1 MRAIYGVLE
10 EKTLN
15 IKKKPEWLR
24 KKNELSEHKKI
35 YNLIE
40 DLSLH
45 TICKEALCP
54 NISECFKNKQATFLI
69 LGRICTRRCSFCNV
83 EKAIPAPPDDNEAG
97 RVAEAIKRMGL
108 KFAVIT
114 SPTRDDIPDG
124 GAKYFISTVDAI
136 KMKNPDT
143 TIEILIPDFAGKKE
157 SIQTIAHSKAD
168 IISHNLETVERLY
181 DIRKGANYALSLELL
196 KEIKRINPDKP
207 TKSGIMLGLGET
219 EPEVIKLMND
229 LLSAGCSFLSVGQ
242 YLQPSLKHYPVVEYL
257 TPEYFEK
264 IKNIGL
270 ELGFKHI
277 ESGPYVRSSYMAEK
291 YIIK

>member
-1 MRAIYGVLE
+1 M
-10 EKTLN
+10 N
-15 IKKKPEWLR
+15 IRRKPDWLR
-24 KKNELSEHKKI
+24 KKNELTEHKNI

-83 EKAIPAPPDDNEAG
+83 EKSIPEPPDVNEAE

-108 KFAVIT
+108 KFVVIT
-114 SPTRDDIPDG
+114 SPTRDDIFDG
-124 GAKYFISTVDAI
+124 GAEFFISTVDAI

-143 TIEILIPDFAGKKE
+143 MIEILIPDFAGKKGAAN
-157 SIQTIAHSKAD
+157 IIANSNAD
-168 IISHNLETVERLY
+168 IIAHNLETVERLY

-196 KEIKRINPDKP
+196 REIKRINPDKP

-219 EPEVIKLMND
+219 EVEIIKLMKD
-229 LLSAGCSFLSVGQ
+229 LLLVECNFLSIGQ
-242 YLQPSLKHYPVVEYL
+242 YLQPSLKHYTVVEYVQ
-257 TPEYFEK
+257 PEYFEK
-264 IKNIGL
+264 IKTIGL

-291 YIIK
+291 YIN

>member
-1 MRAIYGVLE
+1 MRAINGTLE

-15 IKKKPEWLR
+15 IRRKPDWLR

-83 EKAIPAPPDDNEAG
+83 EKSIPEPPDANEAD

-108 KFAVIT
+108 KFVVIT
-114 SPTRDDIPDG
+114 SPTRDDISDG
-124 GAKYFISTVDAI
+124 GAEYFISTVDAI

-143 TIEILIPDFAGKKE
+143 LIEVLIPDFAGKKD
-157 SIQTIAHSKAD
+157 SINKIADSNAD
-168 IISHNLETVERLY
+168 IIAHNLETVERLY

-196 KEIKRINPDKP
+196 REIKRINPDKP

-219 EPEVIKLMND
+219 EAEIIKLMKD
-229 LLSAGCSFLSVGQ
+229 LLLVECNFLSIGQ
-242 YLQPSLKHYPVVEYL
+242 YLQPSLKHYPVVEYVQ
-257 TPEYFEK
+257 PEYFEK
-264 IKNIGL
+264 IKTIGL
-270 ELGFKHI
+270 DLGFKHI

-291 YIIK
+291 YIN

>member
-1 MRAIYGVLE
+1 MRAINGVLE

-15 IKKKPEWLR
+15 IRRKPEWLR
-24 KKNELSEHKKI
+24 KRNELSEHKKI

-40 DLSLH
+40 DLSLN

-83 EKAIPAPPDDNEAG
+83 DKAVPTPPDENEAE

-108 KFAVIT
+108 KFVVIT
-114 SPTRDDIPDG
+114 SPTRDDISDG
-124 GAKYFISTVDAI
+124 GASYFISTIDAI
-136 KMKNPDT
+136 KKKNPDT
-143 TIEILIPDFAGKKE
+143 LIEILIPDFRGDKE
-157 SIQTIAHSKAD
+157 SIKKIAHSKAD
-168 IISHNLETVERLY
+168 IVSHNLETVERLY
-181 DIRKGANYALSLELL
+181 DIRKGADYGLSLELL
-196 KEIKRINPDKP
+196 REIKSSNPDKP

-219 EPEVIKLMND
+219 EPEIIKLMKD
-229 LLSAGCSFLSVGQ
+229 LLSVQCSFLSIGQ
-242 YLQPSLKHYPVVEYL
+242 YLQPSLKHYPVVEYV

-291 YIIK
+291 YIN